1 MLDTSLQGRVALVTG
16 GSRGIGR
23 ATAQAFARAGAT
35 MAIGYRDNEAAAH
48 ETLALLEREGVKAV
62 AVRADVASAEGCQQL
77 HAEVERTVGR
87 VDILVNNA
95 GHHENDVFLAL
106 DDASFLRLYE
116 THVLSV
122 TRLVRQFAPAMMARK
137 WGRILNIS
145 SVAASKPTVGQAN
158 YAVAK
163 AGVEALTRCLAI
175 ELHKRQITVNCISP
189 GLIDTDMVKD
199 ADSGY
204 VLAHQLVKRLGKA
217 DEIAGWLLML
227 ASKYGDY
234 VTGRVFDL
242 DGGFMLV

>member
-1 MLDTSLQGRVALVTG
+1 MLDTSLRGRVALVTG

-23 ATAQAFARAGAT
+23 ATAQALAGAGAT
-35 MAIGYRDNEAAAH
+35 VAIGYRGNEAAAA
-48 ETLALLEREGVKAV
+48 ETLALLGPEAV
-62 AVRADVASAEGCQQL
+62 AVRADVATAEGCQEL
-77 HAEVERTVGR
+77 HAEVQRRVGR
-87 VDILVNNA
+87 VDILINNA

-116 THVLSV
+116 MHVLSV
-122 TRLVRQFAPAMMARK
+122 TRMVRLFAPAMMARK

-145 SVAASKPTVGQAN
+145 SVAATKPTVGQAN

-175 ELHKRQITVNCISP
+175 ELHKRNITVNCVSP